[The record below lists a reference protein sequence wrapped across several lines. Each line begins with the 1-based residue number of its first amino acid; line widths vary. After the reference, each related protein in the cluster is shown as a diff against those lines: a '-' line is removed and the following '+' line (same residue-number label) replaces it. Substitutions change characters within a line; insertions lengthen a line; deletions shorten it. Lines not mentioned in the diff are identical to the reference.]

1 MKMKIETVLEY
12 YSEPRQMDGE
22 IWVMK
27 PKLEGMETLFS
38 CSYFA
43 CLKRAEKEI
52 ETILKKRMIS

>member
-1 MKMKIETVLEY
+1 MKIETVLEY

-52 ETILKKRMIS
+52 ETILKNA